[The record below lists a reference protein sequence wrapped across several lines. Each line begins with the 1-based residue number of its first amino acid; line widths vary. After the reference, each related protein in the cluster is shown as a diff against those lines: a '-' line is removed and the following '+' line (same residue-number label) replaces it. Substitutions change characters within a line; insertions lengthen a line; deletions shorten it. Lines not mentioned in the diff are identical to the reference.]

1 MRVPF
6 FYTHYASKY
15 LHTIKEDINMK
26 ITENVHRLRID
37 FQVTDQVKRFVY
49 IYLITGESCYLIDS
63 GVAGSETIIEKYM
76 QSIGRGLKEVRGIF
90 LTHAHPDHIGSA
102 AAVKELTG
110 CHIYCSLKEQ
120 GWIQDIDL
128 QFRERPIPN
137 FYRLAGKSVQ
147 ADQIVK
153 DGDEICLEDGIKL
166 EVMETDGHSK
176 GDVSYLLN
184 KKVLF
189 SGDALPTED
198 EFPIFVDVEK
208 SIHTLQKIKEK
219 DFEICCPA
227 WDRVY
232 RKSESKELLQGRI
245 ELLERL
251 QMAVAQTDDQYAEVA
266 EEEKTRLIAEC
277 MQWRDG
283 VGNPLFATSVSAC
296 RKNR

>member
-1 MRVPF
+1 
-6 FYTHYASKY
+6 
-15 LHTIKEDINMK
+15 MK

-76 QSIGRGLKEVRGIF
+76 QSIGRSLKEVRGIF

-208 SIHTLQKIKEK
+208 SIYTLQKIKEK

-232 RKSESKELLQGRI
+232 RKSERKELLQGRI

-251 QMAVAQTDDQYAEVA
+251 QITVAQTDDQYAEVA